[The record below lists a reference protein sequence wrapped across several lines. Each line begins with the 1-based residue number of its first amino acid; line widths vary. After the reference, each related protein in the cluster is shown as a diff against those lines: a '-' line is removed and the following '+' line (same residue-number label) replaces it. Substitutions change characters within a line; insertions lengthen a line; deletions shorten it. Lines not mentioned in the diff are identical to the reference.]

1 MKRILSMVVFLMLF
15 GTAFAE
21 CALPALEEYMMPID
35 GPIAALT
42 FEPLLESPDVVS
54 GIRTFAIAADGRVAV
69 WSGSSSA
76 RAWVGRL
83 LVLDANGEKQSEY
96 VFDYAQ
102 ESGRRKILFYAE
114 DGRLC
119 LASNTRAGN
128 SRVFVLNTESGLVEE
143 FYQIP
148 SLESLAAYACMRS
161 DAFRATYGNIIDES
175 STFSYSERYDSIYEL
190 VGHTDSTIT
199 VKRRDGGEPFTIY
212 DETEKVERYENGR
225 RKFIFV
231 FLIPAALLIALM
243 QWGYVWIRK
252 RNGEPVFRT
261 FSWRRTRSI

>member
-1 MKRILSMVVFLMLF
+1 MKRLIFTVLCMLLLCS
-15 GTAFAE
+15 TAFAE
-21 CALPALEEYMMPID
+21 CALPALEEYMMPTEDAIE
-35 GPIAALT
+35 GLT
-42 FEPLLESPDVVS
+42 FEPLLESPDAVS
-54 GIRTFAIAADGRVAV
+54 SIRTFAIAADGRVAV
-69 WSGSSSA
+69 WSSSSSA
-76 RAWVGRL
+76 RARVGRL

-102 ESGRRKILFYAE
+102 GNGRRKILFYAE

-119 LASNTRAGN
+119 LASGTRTGS

-161 DAFRATYGNIIDES
+161 DAFRATYGNIIDDS

-190 VGHTDSTIT
+190 AGHTNSTIT
-199 VKRRDGGEPFTIY
+199 VKRRDGGETFTIY

-225 RKFIFV
+225 SKFIFV

-261 FSWRRTRSI
+261 FRKHKDAQ